1 MLVLIAKFG
10 ISFGFNVLFISHS
23 SMFPTLFV
31 ATAFGCAQ
39 FLARFFSAL
48 SPLLASIREPL
59 PMIMFTSASAIA
71 AVLVLG
77 LQLENTDEIQKKDA
91 KQNNKVNHV

>member
-77 LQLENTDEIQKKDA
+77 LQLENTKKDA